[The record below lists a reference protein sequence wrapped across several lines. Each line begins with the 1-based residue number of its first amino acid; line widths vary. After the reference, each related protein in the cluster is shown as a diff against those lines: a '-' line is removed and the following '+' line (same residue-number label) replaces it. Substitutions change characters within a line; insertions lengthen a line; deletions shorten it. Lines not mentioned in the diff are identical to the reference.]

1 MRRDLGHF
9 IAFSA
14 LLIFGLAAPA
24 VEGAPSP
31 DLGKP
36 LGTLWYPGPY
46 EPPAPG
52 KAPETAPAPAFSAP
66 APAPDSPPRAKV
78 PEPPPI
84 GTPQPAKPLG
94 TLWYPGAYDPKAAAA
109 APLPAPIIEPAPP
122 PAPRRESRKPLG
134 TLWYPG
140 TYDPKGPAGG
150 APIPVQEQTPGA
162 AKQQGITEAPQRASP
177 PQPAAGARSVPAGG
191 PATPAPGPKV
201 SSPGSPVPPVH
212 LSADE
217 MSFDQERNL
226 ITARGNVEVVHGDR
240 KLVADI
246 ITYDQRTDI
255 VYASGNVELTEPGG
269 ERIFGDRME
278 ISGDLKD
285 AIVESIGIILTDR
298 SRIAAAGAR
307 RSDATITE
315 MRKGVYSPCNLCQDE
330 PEKPPLWQLKAVKII
345 HDKNSKTIEYRD
357 AWLEVMG
364 VPVAYT
370 PYFLHPDPTV
380 KRQSGFLAPSFGGSS
395 DLGFVAQ
402 VPYFFNIAPNQ
413 DATVTAL
420 ATGNEGSGAIGEY
433 RHRFLSGS
441 LDATASMVLGDTEDD
456 FRGHIDAEGRFDIN
470 DTWRLGFDFN
480 RATDDTYLRRYG
492 FSAGNSLDSRLF
504 AERFRKRNYLAVN
517 AYAFQRLREE
527 DDAGLEP
534 LILPMIDF
542 NHIGQPD
549 RFGGQTVLDV
559 NLLSLTRDEG
569 ADTRRLSI
577 RPGWQLPFLGPLGDA
592 YKLSL
597 SVLGNFYLVDE
608 LARTGK
614 SNFSGFSKRLVP
626 QVLLDWRM
634 PFVKEGRDVS
644 QVIEPIAVAIYSPNA
659 GNPDEI
665 PNEDSQELEFD
676 DTNLFSP
683 NKFSGI
689 DRIEDGPR
697 INYGVKWGV
706 YGKKGGSA
714 SFFIGQTWRPR
725 SSKTFV
731 TGSGLEED
739 FSDIVG
745 RASIS
750 PLEGLN
756 LLYRTRFASDNFTW
770 KRNEVAFSA
779 GAPSLNVSANYVFIE
794 RQQDSEFAGRE
805 ELNMSASSQLN
816 RFWRVRVSGL
826 RDIASDEMRSLN
838 ASLVY
843 ENECV
848 IFTTR
853 ASRTF
858 FRDRDLEPTDQL
870 TFNVVLKTLGEVRT
884 GFSRSQ

>member
-1 MRRDLGHF
+1 L
-9 IAFSA
+9 
-14 LLIFGLAAPA
+14 
-24 VEGAPSP
+24 
-31 DLGKP
+31 
-36 LGTLWYPGPY
+36 PG
-46 EPPAPG
+46 
-52 KAPETAPAPAFSAP
+52 
-66 APAPDSPPRAKV
+66 
-78 PEPPPI
+78 
-84 GTPQPAKPLG
+84 
-94 TLWYPGAYDPKAAAA
+94 
-109 APLPAPIIEPAPP
+109 PIIEPAAPR
-122 PAPRRESRKPLG
+122 PAPRSESRKPLG

-140 TYDPKGPAGG
+140 PYDPKGPPGG
-150 APIPVQEQTPGA
+150 APIPVQEQAPGA
-162 AKQQGITEAPQRASP
+162 AKQRGIMGGGQRASP
-177 PQPAAGARSVPAGG
+177 LQPAAGVRSV
-191 PATPAPGPKV
+191 PAPGPKV
-201 SSPGSPVPPVH
+201 SSPGSPVPLVH

-226 ITARGNVEVVHGDR
+226 ITARGNVEVVYGNR
-240 KLVADI
+240 KLVANI
-246 ITYDQRTDI
+246 ITYDQRINI
-255 VYASGNVELTEPGG
+255 VSASGNVELTEPGG

-298 SRIAAAGAR
+298 SRIAATGAR
-307 RSDATITE
+307 LSEANITE
-315 MRKGVYSPCNLCQDE
+315 MRRGVYSPCNLCQDE
-330 PEKPPLWQLKAVKII
+330 PGKPPLWQLKAVKII
-345 HDKNSKTIEYRD
+345 HDKNSKVIEYRD
-357 AWLEVMG
+357 VWLEVMG

-370 PYFLHPDPTV
+370 PYFSHPDPTV
-380 KRQSGFLAPSFGGSS
+380 KRKSGLLPPSFGGSS

-402 VPYFFNIAPNQ
+402 LPYFFNIAPNQ

-420 ATGNEGSGAIGEY
+420 ATSNEGSGAIGEY
-433 RHRFLSGS
+433 RHRFLSSS
-441 LDATASMVLGDTEDD
+441 LDATASMVLGDRKDD
-456 FRGHIDAEGRFDIN
+456 FRGHIDAKSRFDIN
-470 DTWRLGFDFN
+470 DTWRLGFDLN

-492 FSAGNSLDSRLF
+492 FSSGNSLNSRLF
-504 AERFRKRNYLAVN
+504 AEGFRKRNYLAVN
-517 AYAFQRLREE
+517 AYAFQGLQEE

-534 LILPMIDF
+534 LILPIIDF

-549 RFGGQTVLDV
+549 RFGGQTILDV

-569 ADTRRLSI
+569 TNTRRLSI

-597 SVLGNFYLVDE
+597 SVLGDFYLVDE

-614 SNFSGFSKRLVP
+614 SNYSGFSKRLVP

-634 PFVKEGRDVS
+634 PFVNEGHDVS
-644 QVIEPIAVAIYSPNA
+644 QIIEPIAVAIYSPNG

-697 INYGVKWGV
+697 INYGLKWGV
-706 YGKKGGSA
+706 YGKKGGSS

-725 SSKTFV
+725 SSKTFG
-731 TGSGLEED
+731 TGSGLEEE
-739 FSDIVG
+739 FSDFVG
-745 RASIS
+745 RARIS
-750 PLEGLN
+750 PLKGLD
-756 LLYRTRFASDNFTW
+756 LLYRTRLASDNFTS
-770 KRNEVAFSA
+770 KRNEIAFKA
-779 GAPSLNVSANYVFIE
+779 GAPLLNVSADYVFIE

-805 ELNMSASSQLN
+805 EINMSASSRLN
-816 RFWRVRVSGL
+816 QFWKVSVSGL
-826 RDIASDEMRSLN
+826 RDIGVDEMRSFN
-838 ASLVY
+838 STLVY

-858 FRDRDLEPTDQL
+858 FQDRDLKPTDQL
-870 TFNVVLKTLGEVRT
+870 TFNVVFKTLGEVRT